1 MDPVAMIPKPD
12 DVMSMGDIITRIIV
26 PIALAVWAGITYLWR
41 RATAAQQKAA
51 SNALELV
58 KTDLTSKIDIATRLL
73 ENSAGHLKEKQDH
86 IQTDAK
92 DMLAKIDGIRDKWDE
107 FLKEY
112 YQLDTTRANKLEA
125 AFRRVDEL
133 KTSVGELRPAMMRKL
148 EENLTTARNDLR
160 DDMRTYVRDQIAD
173 LKRSIEHGK

>member
-1 MDPVAMIPKPD
+1 MDPVALIPKPD

-26 PIALAVWAGITYLWR
+26 PIALVIWGGITYLWR

-58 KTDLTSKIDIATRLL
+58 KTDLTSRIGVAIQLL
-73 ENSAGHLKEKQDH
+73 EQSAEHLREKQDH
-86 IQTDAK
+86 IATDAK
-92 DMLAKIDGIRDKWDE
+92 DMLAKIDGIRDKWDD

-148 EENLTTARNDLR
+148 EENLLTARNDLR